1 MYIAY
6 NTKTKRVIDTSE
18 KPFIFNNEN
27 IAVAEATEI
36 PSNYDFLIVDNVKER
51 TRVVQEAYTEEVIEW
66 NEETQQEET
75 KLVEYP
81 QVTETYYACDLI
93 PKFRSEEELAKQ
105 RAKAKIIRLKE
116 ELCKTDYQAIKF
128 AEGWLTEEE
137 YAPIKA
143 QRQAYREEINQLEGV
158 AK

>member
-6 NTKTKRVIDTSE
+6 NINTKIVAAKPSE
-18 KPFIFNNEN
+18 KPFTSVTDNVAIAECDN
-27 IAVAEATEI
+27 I
-36 PSNYDFLIVDNVKER
+36 PQNYDYLLVDNVREA

-66 NEETQQEET
+66 NEETGLEET
-75 KLVEYP
+75 KLVEHP
-81 QVTETYYACDLI
+81 QITETYYACDLI

-105 RAKAKIIRLKE
+105 RAKARIIYLKE
-116 ELCKTDYQAIKF
+116 ELGKTDYQAIKF

-143 QRQAYREEINQLEGV
+143 QRQAYREEINQLE
-158 AK
+158 KL

>member
-6 NTKTKRVIDTSE
+6 NKKTKMVIGEPSL
-18 KPFIFNNEN
+18 KPFIFDNEN

-36 PSNYDFLIVDNVKER
+36 PEKYNYLLVDNVREA
-51 TRVVQEAYTEEVIEW
+51 TRVVQEAYIEKVPVL

-75 KLVEYP
+75 KLVKHEE
-81 QVTETYYACDLI
+81 VTETYFACDLI
-93 PKFRSEEELAKQ
+93 PKFRSVEELAKQ
-105 RAKAKIIRLKE
+105 RAKARIIHLKE
-116 ELCKTDYQAIKF
+116 ELGKTDYQAIKF

-143 QRQAYREEINQLEGV
+143 QRQAYREEINQLE
-158 AK
+158 KL

>member
-6 NTKTKRVIDTSE
+6 NIKNNRVIGKPSE
-18 KPFIFNNEN
+18 KPFIFNDED
-27 IAVAEATEI
+27 IAVVECNVI
-36 PSNYDFLIVDNVKER
+36 PENYDYLLVDNVREA

-75 KLVEYP
+75 KLVEHEE
-81 QVTETYYACDLI
+81 VTETYYTCDLI
-93 PKFRSEEELAKQ
+93 PKFRSEEELVKQ
-105 RAKAKIIRLKE
+105 RAKARIKVLKE
-116 ELCKTDYQAIKF
+116 ELAKTDYQAIKF

-143 QRQAYREEINQLEGV
+143 QRQAYREEINQLE
-158 AK
+158 KL